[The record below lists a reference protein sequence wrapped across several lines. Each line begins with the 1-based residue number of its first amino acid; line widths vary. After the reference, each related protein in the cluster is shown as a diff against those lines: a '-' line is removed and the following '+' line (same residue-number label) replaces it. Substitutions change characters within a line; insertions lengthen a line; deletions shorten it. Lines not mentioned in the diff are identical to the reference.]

1 MTQHSFITG
10 VSGQSLTAAETTF
23 LRASRPAGLILFA
36 RNIDA
41 PDQVW
46 RLIADARTA
55 IGADVLVLVDQE
67 GGRVQRLRPPH
78 WRTLPS
84 GAMYAARARNDL
96 VQAVAETRTIA
107 RLIAHDLRGLGINC
121 NCTPVLD
128 VPVAGAHEVIGSRAL
143 GTSPETIIALGR
155 AIADGHLAG
164 GVLPVIKHIP
174 GHGRATVD
182 THHAIPAVTTSQADL
197 AASDFLPFK
206 ALSDLPA
213 AMTAHVVFE
222 AIDPSAT
229 ASTSAIVT
237 QRIIRDAIG
246 FDGLLMSDDLSMQA
260 LQGTLG
266 QRAAAVLAAGTDLA
280 LHCNGD
286 MAEMEQVA
294 AAAHALEG
302 KSAARYARAIAVTQ
316 YQATFDMAAAEHCLQ
331 QVLAASN
338 LA

>member
-10 VSGQSLTAAETTF
+10 LSGQALSGAEAAF
-23 LRASRPAGLILFA
+23 LRTARPAGLILFA

-41 PDQVW
+41 PEQVH
-46 RLIADARTA
+46 RLIADAQTA

-78 WRTLPS
+78 WRALPS
-84 GAMYAARARNDL
+84 GAMYAARAQIDL
-96 VQAVAETRTIA
+96 AQAVRETRAIA
-107 RLIAHDLRGLGINC
+107 RLIAHDLRGLGITC
-121 NCTPVLD
+121 NCAPVLD

-143 GTSPETIIALGR
+143 GTSTATIIALGR
-155 AIADGHLAG
+155 AIADGHIAG

-182 THHAIPAVTTSQADL
+182 THHALPTVATPESEL
-197 AASDFLPFK
+197 NASDFVPFK
-206 ALSDLPA
+206 ALADLPA
-213 AMTAHVVFE
+213 AMTAHVVFA

-237 QRIIRDAIG
+237 QRIIRGEIG
-246 FDGLLMSDDLSMQA
+246 FGGLLMSDDLSMQA

-280 LHCNGD
+280 LHCNGA

-294 AAAHALEG
+294 AAAHSLAG
-302 KSAARYARAIAVTQ
+302 KSAARYARAFEVTRH
-316 YQATFDMAAAEHCLQ
+316 QAPFDRAEAEHCLDA
-331 QVLAASN
+331 VLASPRVS
-338 LA
+338 